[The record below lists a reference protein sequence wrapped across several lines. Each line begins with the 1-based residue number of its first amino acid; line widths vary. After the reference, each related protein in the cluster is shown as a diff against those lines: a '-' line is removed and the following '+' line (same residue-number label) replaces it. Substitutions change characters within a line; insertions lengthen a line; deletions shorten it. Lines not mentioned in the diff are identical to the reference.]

1 VKNRTLGIILGAV
14 AGSLLGLLVA
24 WIILDKDNTAG
35 SEAGTSVAVRRP
47 IKPGDVVALTM
58 AAVGLVRQV
67 ATLRQR

>member
-1 VKNRTLGIILGAV
+1 MKTRTVGILLGAL

-24 WIILDKDNTAG
+24 WIILDRD
-35 SEAGTSVAVRRP
+35 SEDASDSAIVPRRP
-47 IKPGDVVALTM
+47 IKPGDVVALTL